1 LSVPASVFKLTGL
14 SVAEGL
20 RLHREITSLRD
31 ALDRR
36 EPSVGE
42 SELCLAKVE

>member
-14 SVAEGL
+14 SVADGL
-20 RLHREITSLRD
+20 RLHRTITSLRD

-36 EPSVGE
+36 EPTAEE
-42 SELCLAKVE
+42 SELSLAKVE

>member
-20 RLHREITSLRD
+20 RLHRKITSLRD

-36 EPSVGE
+36 EPSAEE
-42 SELCLAKVE
+42 SELSLAKVE